1 MNKSTYL
8 VEHNRLMGDLKTAIQ
23 SDIAKIAIDANGG
36 RSILFVYPPVDEE
49 QYIAEAKRE
58 LDGCKFIDL
67 RELFTR
73 FIDEIGIDDFKES
86 YHDFGNELFASKNF
100 EDGTFLSMI
109 LSEIKDAFDVGS
121 IPVLIH
127 TGTIYGMGFSN
138 IHIME
143 QDFVMK
149 SKIPLVVF
157 YPATIENNNI
167 MFLGKQVAS
176 RYRCV
181 VVK

>member
-1 MNKSTYL
+1 M
-8 VEHNRLMGDLKTAIQ
+8 Q
-23 SDIAKIAIDANGG
+23 
-36 RSILFVYPPVDEE
+36 
-49 QYIAEAKRE
+49 
-58 LDGCKFIDL
+58 
-67 RELFTR
+67 

-86 YHDFGNELFASKNF
+86 YKDFGNELFASTNF
-100 EDGTFLSMI
+100 QEGTFLSFI
-109 LSEIKDAFDVGS
+109 LKAIKAAYKEGR

-143 QDFVMK
+143 QDIVMH
-149 SKIPLVVF
+149 SSIPLVVF
-157 YPATIENNNI
+157 YPATIDNDKV

-181 VVK
+181 VIK

>member
-1 MNKSTYL
+1 
-8 VEHNRLMGDLKTAIQ
+8 MGDLKTAIQ

-36 RSILFVYPPVDEE
+36 RSILFVYPPIDEE
-49 QYIAEAKRE
+49 KYIAEARQSLGK
-58 LDGCKFIDL
+58 CSFIDL
-67 RELFTR
+67 RDLFVK
-73 FIDEIGIDDFKES
+73 FIDETGIDDFKDS
-86 YHDFGNELFASKNF
+86 YQDFGNELFASKNF
-100 EDGTFLSMI
+100 EEGTFLSMI
-109 LSEIKDAFDVGS
+109 LCEIKKAFDEGN
-121 IPVLIH
+121 IPVLVH

-149 SKIPLVVF
+149 SQIPLVVF
-157 YPATIENNNI
+157 YPATIENNQI

>member
-1 MNKSTYL
+1 MNESTYL

-49 QYIAEAKRE
+49 LYIAEANQE
-58 LDGCKFIDL
+58 LKGCSFIDL
-67 RELFTR
+67 RQLFTQ
-73 FIDEIGIDDFKES
+73 FVDEFGVDDFKES
-86 YHDFGNELFASKNF
+86 YLNFGNELFASSNF
-100 EDGTFLSMI
+100 SEDTFLALI
-109 LSEIKDAFDVGS
+109 LNEIKKAFS
-121 IPVLIH
+121 ESKIPVLVH

-143 QDFVMK
+143 QDFVMN

-157 YPATIENNNI
+157 YPATTVNEKI

-176 RYRCV
+176 HYRCM

>member
-1 MNKSTYL
+1 MNKSTFL
-8 VEHNRLMGDLKTAIQ
+8 IEHNRLMGDLKISIK
-23 SDIAKIAIDANGG
+23 SDITKIAIDANGG

-49 QYIAEAKRE
+49 AYIAEARHE
-58 LDGCKFIDL
+58 LDDCKFIDL
-67 RELFTR
+67 RQLFTQ
-73 FIDEIGIDDFKES
+73 FIDAIGIEDFKES
-86 YHDFGNELFASKNF
+86 YQDFGNELFASKNF
-100 EDGTFLSMI
+100 EEGTFLSMI
-109 LSEIKDAFDVGS
+109 LAEIKSAFNEGR

-143 QDFVMK
+143 QNFIMS

-157 YPATIENNNI
+157 YPATIENSNI

>member
-1 MNKSTYL
+1 MNNSTYTI
-8 VEHNRLMGDLKTAIQ
+8 EHNRLMNDLK
-23 SDIAKIAIDANGG
+23 IALQTDLAKLSVEANGG
-36 RSILFVYPPVDEE
+36 RSILFVYPPIDEE
-49 QYIAEAKRE
+49 DYIAEAPRN
-58 LDGCKFIDL
+58 LNSCSFIDL
-67 RELFTR
+67 RQLFVQ

-86 YHDFGNELFASKNF
+86 YKDFGNELFASTNF
-100 EDGTFLSMI
+100 QEGTFLSFI
-109 LSEIKDAFDVGS
+109 LKAIKAAYKEGR

-143 QDFVMK
+143 QDIVMH
-149 SKIPLVVF
+149 SSIPLVVF
-157 YPATIENNNI
+157 YPATIDNDKV

-181 VVK
+181 VIK

>member
-1 MNKSTYL
+1 MNESTYL

-23 SDIAKIAIDANGG
+23 YDIAKIAIDANGG

-49 QYIAEAKRE
+49 SYIAEAKLE
-58 LDGCKFIDL
+58 LVGCSFIDL
-67 RELFTR
+67 RQLFTQ
-73 FIDEIGIDDFKES
+73 FIDELGFDNFKES
-86 YHDFGNELFASKNF
+86 YQNFGNELFVSKNF
-100 EDGTFLSMI
+100 SEETFLALI
-109 LSEIKDAFDVGS
+109 LNEIKKTFS
-121 IPVLIH
+121 ESKIPVLVH

-143 QDFVMK
+143 QDFVMH

-157 YPATIENNNI
+157 YPATIINEKI

-176 RYRCV
+176 HYRCM